1 MVVRFVIRSA
11 LTPSSIFLTGGS
23 GGTEL
28 TFQDSAGSRSTVST
42 AACMRPCLG
51 TWMSIQY
58 VPSAQCSMPKSFGE
72 ARSSSWVSPL
82 LGKLIGLL
90 TLFAGR

>member
-28 TFQDSAGSRSTVST
+28 TFQDSAGSRSAVST

-58 VPSAQCSMPKSFGE
+58 EPSAQYFMPKSFGE
-72 ARSSSWVSPL
+72 ARSSS
-82 LGKLIGLL
+82 
-90 TLFAGR
+90 